1 MGTSA
6 KQIFEHGFRSQD
18 KHNPGMQAIIDT
30 DSDLGGTFLSVTC
43 SAAVQERALQS
54 LLRDSMRWM
63 VRDVP
68 KLDEPP

>member
-30 DSDLGGTFLSVTC
+30 DSDLGGTFPSVTC
-43 SAAVQERALQS
+43 SAAVQERAMQS
-54 LLRDSMRWM
+54 LL
-63 VRDVP
+63 
-68 KLDEPP
+68 